1 MSWFKKNLS
10 LVVGGV
16 VALGLL
22 GFAIFFLLTS
32 TRAADEVT
40 AQLSAKTAELK
51 DLTTHDPYPNQEN
64 IEAARKEQK
73 KLAEFVQG
81 SRKFFVPVSSFTNVD
96 SAAFKDLLETTISHL
111 ENDAEKAGVNLPA
124 KYDFTFAPQRKSL
137 DFAADTLAPLAAQVA
152 EIKAVCEVLFDAR
165 VHALTALRRIP
176 VAKDDQGA
184 TDYLVGKK
192 AATNTVT
199 GAVLAPYEIQFQG
212 FTAELA
218 AVLEGFYRSPNCFIV
233 RNLDVQTNIVNV
245 AADSSQT
252 IPSYLPYYP
261 STTGVVPPTPSPED
275 LMRQRYGLGRYGMG
289 PGGGRYGGLGPGS
302 SRYGQPPLV
311 APTPTPTT
319 TPSAFAPAARKGP
332 ETILDERPFK
342 VTMYIEA
349 VRLIERG
356 KAISAK

>member
-1 MSWFKKNLS
+1 MSWLKKNVS

-73 KLAEFVQG
+73 KLA
-81 SRKFFVPVSSFTNVD
+81 
-96 SAAFKDLLETTISHL
+96 AFKDLLQTTISHL
-111 ENDAEKAGVNLPA
+111 EQDAEKAGVNLPA
-124 KYDFTFAPQRKSL
+124 KYDFTFTPQRKSL
-137 DFAADTLAPLAAQVA
+137 DFAADTVAPLAAQVA
-152 EIKAVCEVLFDAR
+152 EIKAVCEVLFNAR
-165 VHALTALRRIP
+165 VHALTALRRLP

-184 TDYLVGKK
+184 TDYLLGKK
-192 AATNTVT
+192 AATNAVT

-218 AVLEGFYRSPNCFIV
+218 AVLEGFYRSSNCFIV

-342 VTMYIEA
+342 VTMYVEA
-349 VRLIERG
+349 VRLTERG
-356 KAISAK
+356 KSKSAK

>member
-1 MSWFKKNLS
+1 MSWLKKNLS

-22 GFAIFFLLTS
+22 GFAIFFLFTS

-73 KLAEFVQG
+73 KLAEFLQG
-81 SRKFFVPVSSFTNVD
+81 TRKFFVPVSSFTNVD

-137 DFAADTLAPLAAQVA
+137 DFAADTLAPLAAQVT
-152 EIKAVCEVLFDAR
+152 EIKGVCEVLFDAR
-165 VHALTALRRIP
+165 VHALTALRRLP

-184 TDYLVGKK
+184 TDYLLGKK
-192 AATNTVT
+192 AATNSVT
-199 GAVLAPYEIQFQG
+199 GAILAPYEIQFQG

-218 AVLEGFYRSPNCFIV
+218 AVLEGFYRSSNCFIV
-233 RNLDVQTNIVNV
+233 RNLDVQTNIVN
-245 AADSSQT
+245 ATDSSQT

-261 STTGVVPPTPSPED
+261 PTTLAPGAVPSTPSPEY
-275 LMRQRYGLGRYGMG
+275 LMRQRYGLG
-289 PGGGRYGGLGPGS
+289 PGGGRYGGMGPG
-302 SRYGQPPLV
+302 SRYGQPPPV

-319 TPSAFAPAARKGP
+319 TPNVFAPAVRKGP

-342 VTMYIEA
+342 VTMYVEA

-356 KAISAK
+356 KSKSAK